1 MAKNIVVILAHPD
14 MGSSKLNKRLVQ
26 AAKETGATVH
36 EIYSAYPDGKIDV
49 AREQGMLAKADAI
62 VLQFPFYWYST
73 PSLLKQW
80 EDDVLAY
87 GFAYGSKGKAL
98 VGKKLM
104 VATTTGGS
112 ADAYQAG
119 GSNKFTIAELIR
131 PLEATSNLCG
141 MVWQQQFVLHGAR
154 TISDDDLERGAQEY
168 KRRLM
173 GL

>member
-49 AREQGMLAKADAI
+49 AREQGLLAKADTI

-98 VGKKLM
+98 AGKKLM
-104 VATTTGGS
+104 VATTTGRA
-112 ADAYQAG
+112 ADAYAKTGSAG
-119 GSNKFTIAELIR
+119 FTLDELLA

-141 MVWQQQFVLHGAR
+141 MVWQPVFSINEALK
-154 TISDDDLERGAQEY
+154 ISDEELERGAQEY
-168 KRRLM
+168 KKRLM

>member
-1 MAKNIVVILAHPD
+1 MAKNILVIVAHPD
-14 MGSSKLNKRLVQ
+14 MGSSRLNKRLVQ

-98 VGKKLM
+98 AGKKLM
-104 VATTTGGS
+104 VATTTGGP
-112 ADAYQAG
+112 AEAYQKDG
-119 GSNKFTIAELIR
+119 MNKFTISELIR

-141 MVWQQQFVLHGAR
+141 MVWQPVFSINGALK
-154 TISDDDLERGAQEY
+154 ISDEELEHGAQEY
-168 KRRLM
+168 KKRLM